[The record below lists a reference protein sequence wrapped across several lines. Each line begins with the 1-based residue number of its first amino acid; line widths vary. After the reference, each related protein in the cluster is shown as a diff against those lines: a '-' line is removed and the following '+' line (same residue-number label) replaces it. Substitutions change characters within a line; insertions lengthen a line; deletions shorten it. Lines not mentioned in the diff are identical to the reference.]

1 MGCNTSMNV
10 QIKEDKDDRVIKV
23 NVNRV
28 NKTNTETK
36 KSDNN
41 EKENEDYLDIESG
54 KNNPN
59 GNTDCKTIIY
69 NNISS
74 IHKMNINK
82 NLYNYKSTNYKFSKE
97 EQKNLHKSNPVFNM
111 NKQKES
117 YNNMDFIEL
126 KHPLDNSSSEDENA
140 NKNQN
145 QNTVNKENINVS
157 NSMEERINNFKNN
170 LNEINEHI
178 EEDGVNMGNYRDE
191 ENDDMVNFGQS
202 MTNDKINEAINEQK
216 EICVIFEIQST
227 GERHYI
233 NTKKDIKFNDL
244 VEIFKNKIDLSPFEK
259 PEFMFNGVYLIDYDK
274 PISEYNINDK
284 SKINVYI

>member
-1 MGCNTSMNV
+1 
-10 QIKEDKDDRVIKV
+10 
-23 NVNRV
+23 
-28 NKTNTETK
+28 
-36 KSDNN
+36 
-41 EKENEDYLDIESG
+41 
-54 KNNPN
+54 
-59 GNTDCKTIIY
+59 
-69 NNISS
+69 
-74 IHKMNINK
+74 
-82 NLYNYKSTNYKFSKE
+82 
-97 EQKNLHKSNPVFNM
+97 M

-145 QNTVNKENINVS
+145 QNTANKENINVS

-202 MTNDKINEAINEQK
+202 MTNDKINEGIKEQK

-227 GERHYI
+227 GERHNI

>member
-1 MGCNTSMNV
+1 MNV

-28 NKTNTETK
+28 NKANTDTK

-59 GNTDCKTIIY
+59 GNTDCKTIIN

-145 QNTVNKENINVS
+145 QKKENKENIYVS

-259 PEFMFNGVYLIDYDK
+259 PEFMFNDVYLIDYDK

>member
-1 MGCNTSMNV
+1 MNV

-28 NKTNTETK
+28 NKANTDTK

-41 EKENEDYLDIESG
+41 EKEKEDYLDIESG

-59 GNTDCKTIIY
+59 GNTDCKTIIN

-145 QNTVNKENINVS
+145 QKKENIYVS

-259 PEFMFNGVYLIDYDK
+259 PEFMFNGVYLIDFDK

>member
-1 MGCNTSMNV
+1 MNV

-28 NKTNTETK
+28 NKANTDTK

-41 EKENEDYLDIESG
+41 EKEKEDYLDIESG

-59 GNTDCKTIIY
+59 GNTDCKTIIN

-227 GERHYI
+227 GERHNI

>member
-1 MGCNTSMNV
+1 MNV

-28 NKTNTETK
+28 NKTNNDTK

-41 EKENEDYLDIESG
+41 EKEKEDYLDIESG

-59 GNTDCKTIIY
+59 GNTDCKTIIN

-145 QNTVNKENINVS
+145 QKKENKENIYVS

>member
-1 MGCNTSMNV
+1 MNV

-28 NKTNTETK
+28 NKANTDTK

-59 GNTDCKTIIY
+59 GNTDCKTIIN

>member
-28 NKTNTETK
+28 NKANTDTK

-41 EKENEDYLDIESG
+41 EKEKEDYLDIESG

-59 GNTDCKTIIY
+59 GNTDCKTIIN
-69 NNISS
+69 NNISD

>member
-1 MGCNTSMNV
+1 MNV

-145 QNTVNKENINVS
+145 QNTVNKENIYVS

>member
-1 MGCNTSMNV
+1 MNV

-28 NKTNTETK
+28 NKANTDTK

-41 EKENEDYLDIESG
+41 EKEKEDYLDIESG

-59 GNTDCKTIIY
+59 GNTDCKTIIN
-69 NNISS
+69 NNISD

-145 QNTVNKENINVS
+145 QKNEIKENINIS

>member
-145 QNTVNKENINVS
+145 QKKENKENIYVS

>member
-1 MGCNTSMNV
+1 MNV

-28 NKTNTETK
+28 NKANTDTK

-41 EKENEDYLDIESG
+41 EKEKEDYLDIESG

-59 GNTDCKTIIY
+59 GNTDCKTIIN

>member
-1 MGCNTSMNV
+1 MNV

-28 NKTNTETK
+28 NKANTDTK

-59 GNTDCKTIIY
+59 GNTDCKTIIN

-126 KHPLDNSSSEDENA
+126 KHPLDNSCSEDENA
-140 NKNQN
+140 NQN
-145 QNTVNKENINVS
+145 QKAENKENINVS

-216 EICVIFEIQST
+216 DICVIFEIQST

>member
-1 MGCNTSMNV
+1 MNV

-28 NKTNTETK
+28 NKANTDTK
-36 KSDNN
+36 KSDDKD
-41 EKENEDYLDIESG
+41 KEDEDYLDIESG

-59 GNTDCKTIIY
+59 GNTDCKTIIN
-69 NNISS
+69 NNISD

>member
-1 MGCNTSMNV
+1 MNV

-28 NKTNTETK
+28 NKANTDTK

-41 EKENEDYLDIESG
+41 EKEKEDYLDIESG

-59 GNTDCKTIIY
+59 GNTDCKTIIN
-69 NNISS
+69 NNISD

-145 QNTVNKENINVS
+145 QKKENKENIYVS

>member
-1 MGCNTSMNV
+1 MNV

-28 NKTNTETK
+28 NKANTDTK

-41 EKENEDYLDIESG
+41 EKEKEDYLDIESG

-59 GNTDCKTIIY
+59 GNTDCKTIIN

-216 EICVIFEIQST
+216 EICVIFEVQST
-227 GERHYI
+227 GERHNI

>member
-1 MGCNTSMNV
+1 MNV

-28 NKTNTETK
+28 NKANTDTK

-41 EKENEDYLDIESG
+41 EKEKEDYLDIESG

-59 GNTDCKTIIY
+59 GNTDCKTII
-69 NNISS
+69 NKNISD

>member
-1 MGCNTSMNV
+1 MNV

-28 NKTNTETK
+28 NKANTDTK

-41 EKENEDYLDIESG
+41 EKEKEDYLDIESG

-59 GNTDCKTIIY
+59 ENTDCKTIIN
-69 NNISS
+69 NNISD

>member
-1 MGCNTSMNV
+1 MNV

-28 NKTNTETK
+28 NKANTDTK

-41 EKENEDYLDIESG
+41 EKEKEDYLDIESG

-59 GNTDCKTIIY
+59 GNTDCKTIIN
-69 NNISS
+69 NNISD

-227 GERHYI
+227 GERHNI

>member
-1 MGCNTSMNV
+1 MNV

-28 NKTNTETK
+28 NKANTDTK

-41 EKENEDYLDIESG
+41 EKEKEDYLDIESG

-59 GNTDCKTIIY
+59 GNTDCKTIIN

-259 PEFMFNGVYLIDYDK
+259 PEFMFNDVYLIDYDK

>member
-1 MGCNTSMNV
+1 MNV

-28 NKTNTETK
+28 NKANTDTK

-41 EKENEDYLDIESG
+41 EKEKEDYLDIESG

-59 GNTDCKTIIY
+59 GNTDCKTIIN
-69 NNISS
+69 NNISD

-259 PEFMFNGVYLIDYDK
+259 PEFMFNDVYLIDYDK

>member
-1 MGCNTSMNV
+1 MNV

-28 NKTNTETK
+28 NKANTDTK

-41 EKENEDYLDIESG
+41 EKEKEDYLDIESG

-59 GNTDCKTIIY
+59 GNTDCKTIIN

-202 MTNDKINEAINEQK
+202 MTNDKINEGINEQK

>member
-1 MGCNTSMNV
+1 MNV

>member
-1 MGCNTSMNV
+1 MNV

-28 NKTNTETK
+28 NKANTDTK

-41 EKENEDYLDIESG
+41 EKEKEDYLDIESG

-59 GNTDCKTIIY
+59 GNTDCKTIIN
-69 NNISS
+69 NNISD

-259 PEFMFNGVYLIDYDK
+259 PEFMFNDVYLIDYDK
-274 PISEYNINDK
+274 PINEYNINDK

>member
-1 MGCNTSMNV
+1 MNV

-28 NKTNTETK
+28 NKTNTDTK

-41 EKENEDYLDIESG
+41 EKEKEDYLDIESG

-59 GNTDCKTIIY
+59 GNTDCKTIIN
-69 NNISS
+69 NNISD

>member
-1 MGCNTSMNV
+1 MNV

-28 NKTNTETK
+28 NKANTDTK

-41 EKENEDYLDIESG
+41 EKEKEDYLDIESG

-59 GNTDCKTIIY
+59 GNTDCKTIIN

-74 IHKMNINK
+74 IHKMNINR

-178 EEDGVNMGNYRDE
+178 EEDGVNTGNYRDE

-202 MTNDKINEAINEQK
+202 MTNDKINEGINEQK

-227 GERHYI
+227 GERHNI

>member
-1 MGCNTSMNV
+1 MNV

-28 NKTNTETK
+28 NKANTDTK

-41 EKENEDYLDIESG
+41 EKEKEDYLDIESG

-145 QNTVNKENINVS
+145 QNTANKENINVS